1 MTRSL
6 RSEHQE
12 PRTYFRE
19 LNALLRYFFL
29 GLSFLNASRFYTL
42 SFRIFLIGREK
53 RDKAEVCF
61 LIVTRQQNA
70 VCPHS
75 RSNLPS
81 FFSHF

>member
-42 SFRIFLIGREK
+42 SFLIFLIGREK
-53 RDKAEVCF
+53 RDKA
-61 LIVTRQQNA
+61 
-70 VCPHS
+70 
-75 RSNLPS
+75 
-81 FFSHF
+81 